1 MKLKHWLSIDVFTK
15 QFKRSLYEVFLQK
28 YHSITENGH
37 NSKFNYVRS
46 YARYAN
52 IVQDLKVYYA
62 YNRIILAPEEGYAD
76 LPMTDTLIDEIDK
89 YGFFHFW
96 FKGHNFFMEIE
107 PEKCK
112 FTRNVYLQGKANETL
127 IPVEKDGP
135 EKIYEITNIFQI
147 DFLMNRF
154 VKTNFDSNYN
164 IRR

>member
-1 MKLKHWLSIDVFTK
+1 
-15 QFKRSLYEVFLQK
+15 
-28 YHSITENGH
+28 
-37 NSKFNYVRS
+37 
-46 YARYAN
+46 
-52 IVQDLKVYYA
+52 
-62 YNRIILAPEEGYAD
+62 
-76 LPMTDTLIDEIDK
+76 MTDTLIDEIDK